1 MTHLFQSAYDYST
14 GWAGYDSQV
23 QPVEHIPENWTKIC
37 KRYFVVYNPVL
48 QDFARSFLLR
58 SYYLNTHLS
67 QFTDISE
74 KCTFCKVETETIM
87 HVYWLCP
94 KVRPLW
100 DRVTE
105 LISQYLPDAEKLTPM
120 EALLS
125 CSTYDVI
132 VLITLIVKYQIFLPR
147 LNDWPVQYTS
157 VLHKLRKE
165 HNNHL
170 YRTAPEKMSNYYS
183 FWQDLAFDTAFDA
196 ELAIWAD
203 F

>member
-1 MTHLFQSAYDYST
+1 
-14 GWAGYDSQV
+14 
-23 QPVEHIPENWTKIC
+23 
-37 KRYFVVYNPVL
+37 
-48 QDFARSFLLR
+48 
-58 SYYLNTHLS
+58 
-67 QFTDISE
+67 
-74 KCTFCKVETETIM
+74 
-87 HVYWLCP
+87 
-94 KVRPLW
+94 
-100 DRVTE
+100 
-105 LISQYLPDAEKLTPM
+105 M

-132 VLITLIVKYQIFLPR
+132 VLITLIVKYQIFLSR

-165 HNNHL
+165 RNNHL

-183 FWQDLAFDTAFDA
+183 FWQDLTFDTGFDA